1 MDNLFF
7 DVWHN
12 TDNNALSVELTKEQS
27 YLVRDALRDLIDD
40 WQFNNDCLDE
50 VEEPKYLQIVKT
62 LANSIDDAISFNY
75 EY

>member
-1 MDNLFF
+1 MNNLFF

-12 TDNNALSVELTKEQS
+12 PDNNALSVELTKEQS

-40 WQFNNDCLDE
+40 WEFDN
-50 VEEPKYLQIVKT
+50 EEIGKSEAPKYLQVIKT
-62 LANSIDDAISFNY
+62 LANSIDEAISFNY

>member
-12 TDNNALSVELTKEQS
+12 PDNNALSVELTKEQS

-40 WQFNNDCLDE
+40 WRFDNDSLVE
-50 VEEPKYLQIVKT
+50 AEEPKYLQIVKT

>member
-12 TDNNALSVELTKEQS
+12 PDNNTLSVELTKEQS
-27 YLVRDALRDLIDD
+27 YLVRDALRELIDD
-40 WQFNNDCLDE
+40 WQFDNDSLDE

>member
-1 MDNLFF
+1 MDNLLF

-12 TDNNALSVELTKEQS
+12 PDNNALSVELTKDQS

-40 WQFNNDCLDE
+40 WQFDNDGLDE